1 MSTLSKLNKLPPL
14 RDQVYESI
22 HRAILA
28 GDIAVGERL
37 TEGKLSSFLGV
48 SRTPVR
54 EAMSMLQQVGVLR
67 AREGGGYEIFLPTVN
82 EVEESYEIRALLEPV
97 GIQSVAKHCTADYLA
112 ELRAIMDAE
121 REAHKADDPGEFAL
135 NNFAFRIKLYENCSN
150 STIRKVLEQFFQYLN
165 YIAMITLQ
173 DPSVRKIVLEGQE
186 TIYAALEKR
195 DPVLAK
201 KAIKIYLKSAHTA
214 LANAAKNNNP
224 GTLEK

>member
-1 MSTLSKLNKLPPL
+1 MSSLSKLNKLPPL

-22 HRAILA
+22 HRAILV
-28 GDIAVGERL
+28 GEIAVGERI
-37 TEGKLSSFLGV
+37 TEGKLSTFLGV

-82 EVEESYEIRALLEPV
+82 EVRESYEVRALLEPV
-97 GIQSVAKHCTADYLA
+97 GIQSVAKLCSADYLA

-121 REAHKADDPGEFAL
+121 WEAHKANDPGEFAL
-135 NNFAFRIKLYENCSN
+135 KNFAFRVKLYENCSN
-150 STIRKVLEQFFQYLN
+150 SMIRKVLEQFFQYLN

-173 DPSVRKIVLEGQE
+173 EPQVRKIVLEGQE
-186 TIYAALEKR
+186 SIYAALEKR
-195 DPVLAK
+195 DPALAK

-214 LANAAKNNNP
+214 LANAAKNNDSS
-224 GTLEK
+224 GSKK